1 MAEVGPSF
9 DTSDFAK
16 KSEVA
21 AVTVLSV
28 SVAVGG
34 QTVTT
39 YGPASGAKVSVV
51 MLPDS
56 GV

>member
-1 MAEVGPSF
+1 MAVVGPSF
-9 DTSDFAK
+9 DTSGLALRR
-16 KSEVA
+16 
-21 AVTVLSV
+21 VLSV

-39 YGPASGAKVSVV
+39 YGPAAGAKVSVV